1 MISGRTRACKKTHFF
16 SPICSLFFPPT
27 SQPTMKFAIAAV
39 AGLLAVSSVSGREL
53 TGMKGEGA

>member
-1 MISGRTRACKKTHFF
+1 
-16 SPICSLFFPPT
+16 
-27 SQPTMKFAIAAV
+27 MKFAIAAV